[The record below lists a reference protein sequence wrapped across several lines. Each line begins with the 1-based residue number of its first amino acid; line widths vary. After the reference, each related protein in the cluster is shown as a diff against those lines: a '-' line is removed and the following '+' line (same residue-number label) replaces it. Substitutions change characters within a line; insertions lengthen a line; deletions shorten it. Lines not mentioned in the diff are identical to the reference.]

1 MTVLLWLALILLI
14 AATVISARYSFRF
27 IVGGLGWV
35 FFSIHWFTLP
45 PGYLILDDYFNIGLV
60 ILTGLLC
67 LFIAYIMFRARNEKD
82 DKNKRGQILISLT
95 RAVSVAG
102 IIYFMFADIVFL
114 NTWLISLVTG
124 QVIWLLEKIG
134 YPVIAIAWNRLAV
147 NGQIVEII
155 LACTGIESM
164 ALFLGLVSSAKESQG
179 SQKFKAFLI
188 SVPVIY
194 ILNLIR
200 VSFTASAYGFAWF
213 GTPDESFH
221 IAEHMITKAGSTIA
235 LIGISYIVLKI
246 LPEVADLIDGLVTI
260 MKTDLKKLI
269 ASKPL

>member
-1 MTVLLWLALILLI
+1 MTILLWLALILLI
-14 AATVISARYSFRF
+14 AATVISARHSSRF
-27 IVGGLGWV
+27 IVGGLGWF
-35 FFSIHWFTLP
+35 FFSFHWFTLP
-45 PGYLILDDYFNIGLV
+45 PGYLELEDYFNIGLV

-67 LFIAYIMFRARNEKD
+67 LFIAYIIFRARNEMD
-82 DKNKRGQILISLT
+82 DKNKRGEILISLT

-102 IIYFMFADIVFL
+102 IIYFIFADIVFL
-114 NTWLISLVTG
+114 NSWLISRVTD
-124 QVIWLLEKIG
+124 QVIWLLERIG
-134 YPVIAIAWNRLAV
+134 YPVMAIAWNRLAV

-164 ALFLGLVSSAKESQG
+164 ALFFGLVSSAKESQG

-194 ILNLIR
+194 MLNLIR

-213 GTPDESFH
+213 GTPEESFH
-221 IAEHMITKAGSTIA
+221 IAEHVITKMGSTLA

-246 LPEVADLIDGLVTI
+246 LPEIADMIDGLVMI
-260 MKTDLKKLI
+260 MKTDLKKLT
-269 ASKPL
+269 ASK

>member
-1 MTVLLWLALILLI
+1 MTILLWLALILLI
-14 AATVISARYSFRF
+14 AATVISSRHSSRF

-35 FFSIHWFTLP
+35 FFSFHWFSLP
-45 PGYLILDDYFNIGLV
+45 QGYLILDDYFNIVLV

-67 LFIAYIMFRARNEKD
+67 ILIAYIMFMERNEKD
-82 DKNKRGQILISLT
+82 NNNKRGEILISLT

-102 IIYFMFADIVFL
+102 IIYFMFADIVYL

-124 QVIWLLEKIG
+124 QVIWLLEQIG
-134 YPVIAIAWNRLAV
+134 YPVMTISWNRLAV

-164 ALFLGLVSSAKESQG
+164 ALFFGLVSSAKG
-179 SQKFKAFLI
+179 SQWSQKSRAFLI

-194 ILNLIR
+194 MLNLIR

-213 GTPDESFH
+213 GTPEESFH
-221 IAEHMITKAGSTIA
+221 IAEHMITKVGSTLA
-235 LIGISYIVLKI
+235 LIGISYIVLKM
-246 LPEVADLIDGLVTI
+246 LPEVADLIDGLVMI
-260 MKTDLKKLI
+260 MKTDLKKLTS
-269 ASKPL
+269 SK